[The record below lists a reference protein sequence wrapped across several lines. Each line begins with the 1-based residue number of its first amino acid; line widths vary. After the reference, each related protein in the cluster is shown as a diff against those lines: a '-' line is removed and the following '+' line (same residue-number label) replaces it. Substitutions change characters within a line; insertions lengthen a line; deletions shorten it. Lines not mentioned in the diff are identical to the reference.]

1 MSTPIGEERYSSQD
15 TGNKPVADPN
25 LQLAPRSVD
34 PMEKHRAIIAIPE
47 SSRPLGDSVPRASA
61 VLANQT
67 PLPSFDVAHHGW
79 DASNVSTAKCDLCHK
94 QRCGTLQKCRVCKLS
109 ICQECCVAGRLQND
123 RRHAIDAT
131 AVSWDVPPNTRKR
144 KNRAQGNSHDPPT
157 AVKRRRVA
165 NSTKRGHEQW
175 AAGDSTETSISST
188 ADNSPA
194 ARYTP
199 VPETEIK
206 EQISGIEY
214 DHGSPM
220 EPQLSAVPAS
230 HYSSACCTQYADS
243 VSSKYPAQDARGKV
257 SPGQR
262 RRPLIEESG
271 NSHDR
276 DWLPHDNRT
285 YPVASNPNLISGYPV
300 STTSRPSQDSA
311 SRPTLPPIS
320 LAPEKHWHHHHRQQ
334 QPTEALRTSLDFV
347 GRLQGLRHHHQQPA
361 NTREMWPQSDYV
373 SSLGIRLAD
382 AARMKQM
389 SSSPSIPLDRCLR
402 DEIQNEWNSH
412 SFVAT
417 DRDAGRRYRH
427 ILAAAY
433 FASTCLGLSP
443 QLNAAREWLREKE
456 CDLREMGYEP
466 TGSMPLMNFLQ
477 EIGVWYLR
485 QVQR

>member
-1 MSTPIGEERYSSQD
+1 MSTPISQERYSSQD
-15 TGNKPVADPN
+15 IGNKPVADPN
-25 LQLAPRSVD
+25 LQLAPCSVD
-34 PMEKHRAIIAIPE
+34 PMEKLRAIIAIPE
-47 SSRPLGDSVPRASA
+47 SSGPPGDSVPRANA
-61 VLANQT
+61 VSANQT

-109 ICQECCVAGRLQND
+109 ICQECCVAGRLQID

-157 AVKRRRVA
+157 TVKRQRVA
-165 NSTKRGHEQW
+165 NSAKRGGHEQW

-194 ARYTP
+194 AKYTP
-199 VPETEIK
+199 VPETETK
-206 EQISGIEY
+206 GQTPGIEY
-214 DHGSPM
+214 NHGSPM
-220 EPQLSAVPAS
+220 EPRLSVIPAS
-230 HYSSACCTQYADS
+230 HYPSASCNQHADA
-243 VSSKYPAQDARGKV
+243 VSSKYPAQDARGTV

-262 RRPLIEESG
+262 RLPLIEESG
-271 NSHDR
+271 DSHDR
-276 DWLPHDNRT
+276 NWLPLDNRP
-285 YPVASNPNLISGYPV
+285 YPVASNPNLISGHPV
-300 STTSRPSQDSA
+300 SATSRPFQDSA
-311 SRPTLPPIS
+311 SRPVLPPIS
-320 LAPEKHWHHHHRQQ
+320 FLAPEKHWHHHRQQ
-334 QPTEALRTSLDFV
+334 PAEVLRTSLDFV
-347 GRLQGLRHHHQQPA
+347 GRLEDLLHRHQQPA
-361 NTREMWPQSDYV
+361 TSEMWPHPDYV

-389 SSSPSIPLDRCLR
+389 SSSPSTPLDRCLR

-412 SFVAT
+412 SFAAT

-466 TGSMPLMNFLQ
+466 TKSMLLMNFLQ

-485 QVQR
+485 QVQQ